1 MEKLQQLF
9 RDFGKSLYDFEWIA
23 GQRGTGLRGMKLV
36 ALLAGMSC
44 IVAMI
49 FMSQSITHVAGDIQ
63 EEVRQ
68 LPDFTASFEGNVLAV
83 SGIEQPF
90 TKRFGA
96 TDHTDGGVPVVL
108 FVDTQAD
115 TVTDPKTLQEE
126 DEDVVIS
133 VSKDGVGFFDPAQ
146 NRTETFW
153 YPEDVS
159 SFTKEDVVGMVGK
172 LIGVYG
178 YALGFFAALIM
189 VFMVFAWKLAYLLL
203 LTWFAYVY
211 NRLAK
216 KQWTFSALYGV
227 GLYTIICPSL
237 VFFVLTAFGVFLP
250 YGYSVLVLVF
260 FFMILKRGESQNGQ
274 KVLETDNTT
283 SEKSS

>member
-44 IVAMI
+44 IVATI
-49 FMSQSITHVAGDIQ
+49 FISQSIAHVVGDIK

-68 LPDFTASFEGNVLAV
+68 LPDFTASFEGSVLSV

-96 TDHTDGGVPVVL
+96 TEHTDGDVSVVL

-159 SFTKEDVVGMVGK
+159 SFTKEDVVSMTGK

-178 YALGFFAALIM
+178 YALGFFVALIM

-227 GLYTIICPSL
+227 GLYAIICPSL
-237 VFFVLTAFGVFLP
+237 VFSALMVFDVFLP
-250 YGYSVLVLVF
+250 FGYSVLVLVF
-260 FFMILKRGESQNGQ
+260 FFMIIRRSGSQNEQ
-274 KVLETDNTT
+274 KALEADNTT